1 MKHTPGPWYCDLR
14 RRGTPKLFIQTQKD
28 YIAEIFIFT
37 ENQNME
43 EQEANARLIAAAPDL
58 LVALQN
64 LVEVSNHLIES
75 NYPCNE
81 VACAYL
87 AEAREAISR
96 ATINP

>member
-1 MKHTPGPWYCDLR
+1 MKHTPGPWHCDLR
-14 RRGTPKLFIQTQKD
+14 RRGTPNLFIQAQKD
-28 YIAEIFIFT
+28 YIAEICIFT

-43 EQEANARLIAAAPDL
+43 EQESNARLIAAAPDL
-58 LVALQN
+58 LVTLQN

-75 NYPCNE
+75 NYSCNE

-87 AEAREAISR
+87 TEAREAISR